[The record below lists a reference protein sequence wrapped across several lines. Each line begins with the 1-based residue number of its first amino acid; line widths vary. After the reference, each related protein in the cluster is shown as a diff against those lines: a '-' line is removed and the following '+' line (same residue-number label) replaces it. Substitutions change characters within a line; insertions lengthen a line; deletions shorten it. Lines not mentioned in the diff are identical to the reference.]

1 MKVYYPIVLDNNFVF
16 EPENFDDYFSLSN
29 GEYDKIRENNGVNF
43 KRCVNSEDF
52 FGDFLGISLIELY
65 Q

>member
-1 MKVYYPIVLDNNFVF
+1 MDFCANLK
-16 EPENFDDYFSLSN
+16 NFDDYFSLSN

-52 FGDFLGISLIELY
+52 FGDFRAEK
-65 Q
+65 